1 MIIWYRWKRWDE
13 GICYEMGKPPSH
25 RWEGGVAFNL
35 TNLHPGGFAE
45 GVALWHISLI
55 HKGPWLNQVWSKEIL
70 LRKSPGYL
78 YQFVIMPNF
87 VYLHDYQE
95 YKSAFGKGFRRLCG
109 MNGVKVHQMDLE
121 DDHINIII
129 ELPRWVHYK
138 KFIKTLKSS
147 CYKLIIREICPDS
160 PCLKLK
166 DFWSKLHA
174 ARWYSA

>member
-1 MIIWYRWKRWDE
+1 MNTITSSY
-13 GICYEMGKPPSH
+13 
-25 RWEGGVAFNL
+25 
-35 TNLHPGGFAE
+35 
-45 GVALWHISLI
+45 
-55 HKGPWLNQVWSKEIL
+55 
-70 LRKSPGYL
+70 GYL

-160 PCLKLK
+160 SCLKLK

-174 ARWYSA
+174 ARWYSAENPDCNKAYIAEILEMHRACRNAEEGNFQSNAS